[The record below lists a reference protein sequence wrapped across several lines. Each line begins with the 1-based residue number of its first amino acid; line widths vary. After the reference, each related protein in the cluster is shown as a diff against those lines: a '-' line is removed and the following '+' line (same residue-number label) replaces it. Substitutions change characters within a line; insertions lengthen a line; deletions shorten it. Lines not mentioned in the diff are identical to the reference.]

1 MTRRVLVALL
11 ALTTSVL
18 VAAVIPL
25 GLKATDHELSA
36 YVDDARAVTR
46 SAASVAEE
54 QLADHRRSA
63 DVGRLVAASR
73 RAGDTLVILN
83 ARHRVV
89 ASVGPQSA
97 VPPDL
102 VAEAVAERQV
112 ETRVGDR
119 YVSVAVPVRDTG
131 PLVGTVVLARPLAPL
146 DARIR
151 ALWLTLALIAAAAL
165 GASAVLAFALARW
178 LSRPLAELDASARRL
193 GAGDLTARAA
203 ATAGPPELR
212 RLATSFN
219 TMAARLETLVRG
231 HRAMV
236 ADVSHQLRTP
246 LAALRLRLDLL
257 AQDADPATAA
267 EIAGGLEEFARLSRL
282 VDGLLAVARAENTV
296 PRPVLIDVPEVI
308 RERVAAWQ
316 PVAADRGVRLS
327 AAVPQPLAALI
338 GAGHLDQI
346 LDNLIANALDAT
358 AADDSVTVSAE
369 VTSGLSDRPGAGRH
383 SPGHKDASSTGSA
396 AAGAAAGAAAAGA
409 SAPGS
414 AAVGAS
420 APGSAAVGASS
431 AGSAAAESARD
442 GTGHDAS
449 GRDDS
454 MGAVLDTVTPPPGHI
469 VGGVRV
475 VVADDGPGMSANDRA
490 RAFGRFT
497 TASPGGTGLGLAIV
511 QRLVNSNGGTA
522 TLEETPGGGL
532 SVIMEFRST
541 PPAGAGT
548 AKSPRSGAA
557 GPPPDRS
564 EAARAPST

>member
-165 GASAVLAFALARW
+165 GTSAVLAFALARW
-178 LSRPLAELDASARRL
+178 LGRPLAALDASARRL

-316 PVAADRGVRLS
+316 PVAADRRVRLS

-369 VTSGLSDRPGAGRH
+369 VTSGLSGRPGAGRH

-396 AAGAAAGAAAAGA
+396 AAGAAAAGA
-409 SAPGS
+409 SAPG
-414 AAVGAS
+414 
-420 APGSAAVGASS
+420 PAAVGASS
-431 AGSAAAESARD
+431 SGSAAAESVRD
-442 GTGHDAS
+442 NTGHDAS
-449 GRDDS
+449 ERDDS
-454 MGAVLDTVTPPPGHI
+454 MGAVLDTVTPPPAHI

-532 SVIMEFRST
+532 SVTMEFRSP